1 MTKTDHQV
9 ASLTEDL
16 TKLQH
21 FKNTYTQNQA
31 LLDAERNR
39 SHELRKELERVREDG
54 QKDLLALQKRIQ
66 DRFERQIDE
75 YHKKAQS
82 DAERNIS
89 DIERNIQM
97 QNNLLEGHAELQ
109 QDEIGHTE

>member
-1 MTKTDHQV
+1 M
-9 ASLTEDL
+9 
-16 TKLQH
+16 QH

-31 LLDAERNR
+31 LLDNEKKRTHDLKR
-39 SHELRKELERVREDG
+39 ELERVREDG
-54 QKDLLALQKRIQ
+54 KKELEALQKRIQ
-66 DRFERQIDE
+66 DRFERQIEE

-97 QNNLLEGHAELQ
+97 QNNLLEGHADLQ
-109 QDEIGHTE
+109 QDEIVHTEAVA